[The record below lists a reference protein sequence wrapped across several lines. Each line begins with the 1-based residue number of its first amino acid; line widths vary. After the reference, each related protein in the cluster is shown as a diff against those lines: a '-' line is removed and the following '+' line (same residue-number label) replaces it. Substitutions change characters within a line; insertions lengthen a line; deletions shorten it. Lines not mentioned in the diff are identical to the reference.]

1 MVRLVDYKFKIFS
14 QINPGSEETH
24 ESEDTDNTSDSMSDY
39 SLYDA
44 DDREKDEGKNI
55 NKYMDQCALS
65 AEWSLFYQLL
75 HWCSQIVETW
85 YFTLR
90 PI

>member
-24 ESEDTDNTSDSMSDY
+24 ESEDTDNTSDS

>member
-24 ESEDTDNTSDSMSDY
+24 ESEDTDSFSDS
-39 SLYDA
+39 SLDDA

-65 AEWSLFYQLL
+65 AEWSLFYPLL
-75 HWCSQIVETW
+75 H
-85 YFTLR
+85 
-90 PI
+90 

>member
-24 ESEDTDNTSDSMSDY
+24 ESEDTDSMSDS
-39 SLYDA
+39 SLDDA

-75 HWCSQIVETW
+75 H
-85 YFTLR
+85 
-90 PI
+90 

>member
-24 ESEDTDNTSDSMSDY
+24 ESEETGSTSDSMSDS

-44 DDREKDEGKNI
+44 DDRGKDEGKNI

-75 HWCSQIVETW
+75 H
-85 YFTLR
+85 
-90 PI
+90 

>member
-24 ESEDTDNTSDSMSDY
+24 ESEDTDSMSDF
-39 SLYDA
+39 SLDDA

>member
-14 QINPGSEETH
+14 HINPGSEETH
-24 ESEDTDNTSDSMSDY
+24 ESEDTDSMSDS
-39 SLYDA
+39 SLDDA

>member
-24 ESEDTDNTSDSMSDY
+24 ESEDTDSFSDS
-39 SLYDA
+39 SLDDA

>member
-24 ESEDTDNTSDSMSDY
+24 ESEDTDSFSDS
-39 SLYDA
+39 SLDDA

-75 HWCSQIVETW
+75 H
-85 YFTLR
+85 
-90 PI
+90 

>member
-24 ESEDTDNTSDSMSDY
+24 ESEDTDNTSDS

-75 HWCSQIVETW
+75 H
-85 YFTLR
+85 
-90 PI
+90 

>member
-1 MVRLVDYKFKIFS
+1 MVRLIDYKFKIFS

-24 ESEDTDNTSDSMSDY
+24 ESEDTDSMSDS
-39 SLYDA
+39 SLDDA

-75 HWCSQIVETW
+75 H
-85 YFTLR
+85 
-90 PI
+90 

>member
-24 ESEDTDNTSDSMSDY
+24 ESEDTDSMSDS
-39 SLYDA
+39 SLDDA